1 MSIYETS
8 FGAHGLE
15 CEADEA
21 LLVQATGHDGWFIDA
36 LDALDVEWEAI
47 AGVPRWIQ
55 FEIPSSKLQVL
66 MFHYPD
72 VTIDVLG

>member
-1 MSIYETS
+1 MSINETMPS
-8 FGAHGLE
+8 AYGLE
-15 CEADEA
+15 CEADEV
-21 LLVQATGHDGWFIDA
+21 LLVQATGHDGWFLDT

-66 MFHYPD
+66 MCHYPD
-72 VTIDVLG
+72 VTMDVLG